1 MFSKLIKSTT
11 IVESLAAS
19 SKPKIL
25 AEMLQAGV
33 DSGRLPAK
41 STPRLKR
48 KLAQRETLGSTGI
61 GNGVAV
67 PHVKSESVSEQ
78 CMILGRSIEG
88 VEYQAIDGQL
98 VHTVFLLVA
107 PSGQDELHLQTLRWI
122 ASLARNRD
130 FRRFVQDAR
139 GEKEIRALLVEMSS
153 AE

>member
-1 MFSKLIKSTT
+1 MFSELIKSTT

-25 AEMLQAGV
+25 AEMLKAGV
-33 DSGRLPAK
+33 DAGRLAAK
-41 STPRLKR
+41 SIARLKK
-48 KLAQRETLGSTGI
+48 KLAERETLGSTGI

-88 VEYQAIDGQL
+88 VEYQAVDGQL

-107 PSGQDELHLQTLRWI
+107 PSGQAELHLQTLRWI

-130 FRRFVQDAR
+130 FRRFVQDAS
-139 GEKEIRALLVEMSS
+139 GEKEIRALLDEMSS

>member
-1 MFSKLIKSTT
+1 MFSELIKSTT

-25 AEMLQAGV
+25 AEMLKAGV
-33 DSGRLPAK
+33 DAGRLAAK
-41 STPRLKR
+41 SIARLKK
-48 KLAQRETLGSTGI
+48 KLAERETVGSTGI

-88 VEYQAIDGQL
+88 VEYQAVDGQL

-107 PSGQDELHLQTLRWI
+107 PAGQAELHLQTLRWI
-122 ASLARNRD
+122 ASLARSRD
-130 FRRFVQDAR
+130 FRRFVQDAS
-139 GEKEIRALLVEMSS
+139 GEKEIRALLDEMSS

>member
-1 MFSKLIKSTT
+1 MFSELIKSTT
-11 IVESLAAS
+11 IVESLVAS

-33 DSGRLPAK
+33 DSGRLAAK
-41 STPRLKR
+41 SIARLKK
-48 KLAQRETLGSTGI
+48 KLAERETLGSTGI

-88 VEYQAIDGQL
+88 VEYQAVDGQL
-98 VHTVFLLVA
+98 VHTLFLLVV
-107 PSGQDELHLQTLRWI
+107 PSGKDDLHLQTLRWI
-122 ASLARNRD
+122 ASLARSRD
-130 FRRFVQDAR
+130 FRRFVQDAP
-139 GEKEIRALLVEMSS
+139 GEKEIRALLDEMSS